1 MADVSPPLSPA
12 QRSKIRRLS
21 EPREA
26 DAGEGGGELNL
37 TPYLD
42 IVMNVLMFV
51 LATVAVTFASTIDTS
66 AAGTNVVRR
75 EPGKLQL
82 SAFITEQG
90 VSLKTASG
98 NVAPGC
104 EGLGAGMTLPTRGG
118 ALDLASLSA
127 CARQIKAASPAF
139 ADETQVT
146 VTASPGIDYA
156 SVVAVMDAL
165 RRDDRGELFPEVSL
179 AVAR

>member
-1 MADVSPPLSPA
+1 MADASPPLSPA

-21 EPREA
+21 ERGDA
-26 DAGEGGGELNL
+26 DAGGGELNL

-75 EPGKLQL
+75 EPAKLEL

-104 EGLGAGMTLPTRGG
+104 EGLGAGLTLPARDG
-118 ALDLASLSA
+118 ALDLAGLSA
-127 CARQIKAASPAF
+127 CVRQIKAAPAF
-139 ADETQVT
+139 QEETQVT